1 MLNDVGLRTQ
11 IGKNL
16 YDRRTA
22 AGVGVGALRSRP
34 LGANS
39 RHQPSGSR

>member
-22 AGVGVGALRSRP
+22 AGVG
-34 LGANS
+34 ANS